1 MDNYGYNGNEIY
13 DVSYWIED
21 QIDNSYYYNGID
33 AVEQCDYNDW
43 REEGHMVL
51 YEIDLEVG
59 EAMSFLVNGNHV
71 TVDINCDDGYGTGLG
86 NGTSTVYIGGQANCT
101 ITGSTSVLWEFQY
114 LGPMTDES
122 GNRVVTDGVSWDE
135 FGAVP
140 YYYMAP
146 WNFAVYFM
154 MHYVEVYDLDSE

>member
-1 MDNYGYNGNEIY
+1 M
-13 DVSYWIED
+13 
-21 QIDNSYYYNGID
+21 Q
-33 AVEQCDYNDW
+33 
-43 REEGHMVL
+43 EGHVVL

-101 ITGSTSVLWEFQY
+101 ITGSTSVSWEFQY

-122 GNRVVTDGVSWDE
+122 GNRVVIDGVYWDE
-135 FGAVP
+135 YGAVP
-140 YYYMAP
+140 YYYMP
-146 WNFAVYFM
+146 SWNFAVYFM